1 MATIHFLNVREG
13 DCIVVQH
20 NSDRVSMID
29 ISCGNITEIEESTNR
44 FIKSSG
50 LAGAKTG
57 SNFNMKAYPTK
68 PQNYLGVASEN
79 GKNRTLSL
87 CRGWHPAV

>member
-1 MATIHFLNVREG
+1 MATIHFLNVGEG

-50 LAGAKTG
+50 LAGANTG
-57 SNFNMKAYPTK
+57 GNFNMKAYPT
-68 PQNYLGVASEN
+68 
-79 GKNRTLSL
+79 NRLL
-87 CRGWHPAV
+87 KY